1 AAAEAA
7 ASPRLRDRC
16 QNVSSGQQQQ
26 KKRHQ
31 HQHHRLM
38 HNAPPTPPSLSMPPT
53 TADQQQQRCS
63 GHRELEEARAKSA
76 QLEKTMRWWSDCT
89 ASWRDKWSRTRNE
102 RNLAREEARQQ
113 RRLAEEARLEA
124 DELRRDRDGLL
135 LLLQQQ
141 QQQRGADCETAQ
153 SQQQAQP
160 PLLLRVSAS
169 TPARPTVAAHFSQVD
184 KTDDTE
190 RIDPAEQS
198 VRLAKLE
205 ELERS
210 LSVEQAESGRLAR
223 TVERLHAALSK
234 KRHQL
239 RAIRQQSQQ
248 PQSACRNQGPDDDN
262 NASDVELA
270 EAEVAEVA
278 AELTRARREIERL
291 LAANSV
297 EWSRR
302 QLAETRLAVS
312 EAETRRL
319 RRALAEVDNN
329 NNEEGEGEG
338 DAAEPR
344 FASIAEL
351 RHSRRV
357 CSLLRD
363 EVASLRLRVAHLQSM
378 LVRAEEAGL
387 AAVGCCLDGTM
398 EDDGFSRLCAE
409 DANANRLNGGALL
422 GPIATEAN
430 TKSQF
435 ISPVDDAE
443 PSFAQCVGKSS
454 FHRVNHKLADN
465 VNDQTC
471 TGKVD
476 EEKGIDNVDGRKV
489 TDNVDGGKGTDNV
502 DGGKDIDNVDGGKDT
517 DNVDG
522 GKDIENVDGR
532 KDTDNVDGG
541 KGTDNVDGG
550 KGTDNVDGGKG
561 TDNVD
566 GGKDIENVDGRKD
579 IDNVDGGKGT
589 DSVAD

>member
-1 AAAEAA
+1 NEPWPPLKQPPLQDCATVVK
-7 ASPRLRDRC
+7 
-16 QNVSSGQQQQ
+16 NVSSGQQQQ

-291 LAANSV
+291 LAANFP
-297 EWSRR
+297 
-302 QLAETRLAVS
+302 VS

-387 AAVGCCLDGTM
+387 AAVGCCLD
-398 EDDGFSRLCAE
+398 DDGFSRLCAE

-476 EEKGIDNVDGRKV
+476 EEKGIDNVDGRKSP
-489 TDNVDGGKGTDNV
+489 TMSTEEKGTDNV

-522 GKDIENVDGR
+522 GKDIENVDEEKTPTMSTEEKHRQCRRR
-532 KDTDNVDGG
+532 KRH
-541 KGTDNVDGG
+541 
-550 KGTDNVDGGKG
+550 DNVDGGKG